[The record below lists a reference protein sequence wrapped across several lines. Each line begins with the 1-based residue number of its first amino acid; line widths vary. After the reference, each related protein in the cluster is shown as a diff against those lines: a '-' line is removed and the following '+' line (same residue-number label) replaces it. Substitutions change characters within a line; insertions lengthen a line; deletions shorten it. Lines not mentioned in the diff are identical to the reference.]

1 MSENETAAALP
12 AGHQLEEYVIE
23 QLLGQGGFGIT
34 YLARDTRL
42 GAKVAIKEYFPQS
55 FAARKNTL
63 IIRPAP
69 PPGGAAEKNY
79 QWGLQEFLKEA
90 QALARFKHPNIV
102 RVLRFLEA
110 NGTAYMVMEYE
121 QGESLA
127 AYLKR
132 HGGFLEETAL
142 MKIFLPILS
151 GLQAVHEA
159 GLVHLDIK
167 PDNIYL
173 RQDGEPMLIDFG
185 SARQSR
191 SDPATGRVALTPGYS
206 APEQYPGQGQ
216 VGPSSDLYSIGATLY
231 RCITGRDPVDSSK
244 RQHQFEKAK
253 VDPLP
258 PAGKFERPRYSAHI
272 RETVDATLKLDPAER
287 PRSAAI
293 VQFGLMGK
301 GLSDDSVKRTVYG
314 SGFIGVIR
322 TAATVVTK
330 RKGVQRGFLEK
341 LFVVAL
347 FTVTMAVATA
357 TILVETGQLSQDE
370 LFTLIDRLSEGTID
384 TAYNLRDVINEKIFG
399 ISTSRPRRSAAAP
412 APAPRPRPA
421 PEKSVPRFI
430 LERTLARTL
439 TLPEPAQSLALSGEH
454 GVLVAATV
462 QGRIQLWETA
472 SGRPI
477 AAFTT
482 YDDALPAMAV
492 SPQGKWL
499 AFADKEHRL
508 VLYDLEARKTVARL
522 AGHTAAVS
530 ALAFSPDGQQL
541 VSSGEDLAILVW
553 DVNERT
559 RLKTLGDSKAT
570 ILTLAFSPNG
580 RLLAAGDRNGG
591 IRSWD
596 MQENGVQLAYFL
608 TGSDSIQ
615 TLAYSR
621 DNAWL
626 AAGGQKQYLRVLDL
640 GVDRRDRIL
649 KPAPKTTQ
657 AVAYTPDGRWLLV
670 AGGDGEVLAWEMTSS
685 PDAPRRLAA
694 HGSPVNSLAI
704 TPDGQWLATGGDD
717 KTVKLWRTS
726 PASPPATPA
735 PQAPQ

>member
-1 MSENETAAALP
+1 MSENETVAALP
-12 AGHQLEEYVIE
+12 IGHQLEEYVVE
-23 QLLGQGGFGIT
+23 QCLGQGGFGIT

-127 AYLKR
+127 GYLKR

-185 SARQSR
+185 SARQLR
-191 SDPATGRVALTPGYS
+191 SDPATARVALTPGYS

-231 RCITGRDPVDSSK
+231 RCITGRDPVDSYK
-244 RQHQFEKAK
+244 RQYQFEKAK

-272 RETVDATLKLDPAER
+272 RETIDACLKLNPAER
-287 PRSAAI
+287 PASAA
-293 VQFGLMGK
+293 VMQFGLMGK
-301 GLSDDSVKRTVYG
+301 GLSNDTSKRTVYG
-314 SGFIGVIR
+314 SGFIGIIR

-330 RKGVQRGFLEK
+330 RKGVKRGFLEK
-341 LFVVAL
+341 LFVVLL
-347 FTVTMAVATA
+347 FAVTMSIVTA
-357 TILVETGQLSQDE
+357 TLLVETGQLSQDE
-370 LFTLIDRLSEGTID
+370 VFTLIDRLSEGTVD
-384 TAYNLRDVINEKIFG
+384 KAYDLRDVVNEKIFG
-399 ISTSRPRRSAAAP
+399 ITTSRPRRNAQAP
-412 APAPRPRPA
+412 APSALPKPKPA
-421 PEKSVPRFI
+421 PEKIIPAFD

-462 QGRIQLWETA
+462 QGRIQLWDTA
-472 SGRPI
+472 SGRPL
-477 AAFTT
+477 ATFTS
-482 YDDALPAMAV
+482 YDDALPAMVV
-492 SPQGKWL
+492 SPDGRWL
-499 AFADKEHRL
+499 VFPDKEHRL
-508 VLYDLEARKTVARL
+508 TLYDLDQRKVVARL
-522 AGHTAAVS
+522 SGHTAAVS
-530 ALAFSPDGQQL
+530 ALAISTNSQQL
-541 VSSGEDLAILVW
+541 VSSGEDLTILVW
-553 DVNERT
+553 DINERK

-596 MQENGVQLAYFL
+596 MQENGVQIAYFL

-615 TLAYSR
+615 TLAYSP

-626 AAGGQKQYLRVLDL
+626 AAGGQKHFLRLLDL

-649 KPAPKTTQ
+649 KPTPEVTS
-657 AVAYTPDGRWLLV
+657 AVIYTLDGQWLLV
-670 AGGDGEVLAWEMTSS
+670 AGGDGAVLAWETKSS
-685 PDAPRRLAA
+685 DPPRRLAA

-704 TPDGQWLATGGDD
+704 TKDGRWLATGGED
-717 KTVKLWRTS
+717 KTVKLWQTS
-726 PASPPATPA
+726 PATPA
-735 PQAPQ
+735 PVPGSLR

>member
-1 MSENETAAALP
+1 MSENPTAAALP
-12 AGHQLEEYVIE
+12 TGHKLEEYVVE
-23 QLLGQGGFGIT
+23 ELLGQGGFGIT

-63 IIRPAP
+63 IIRPVP
-69 PPGGAAEKNY
+69 PPGGPAEKNY

-132 HGGFLEETAL
+132 HGGFLEESAL

-173 RQDGEPMLIDFG
+173 RENGEPMLIDFG
-185 SARQSR
+185 SSRQSR
-191 SDPATGRVALTPGYS
+191 EDPAAGRVALTPGYS

-216 VGPSSDLYSIGATLY
+216 GKVGPSSDLYSIGATLY
-231 RCITGRDPVDSSK
+231 RCITGHEPVDAYK
-244 RQHQFEKAK
+244 RQYQYEKAK
-253 VDPLP
+253 VDPQP
-258 PAGKFERPRYSAHI
+258 PACKFERPRYSQHI
-272 RETVDATLKLDPAER
+272 RETIDATLKLDAAER
-287 PRSAAI
+287 PRSASA

-301 GLSDDSVKRTVYG
+301 GLNVETSKRTVYG
-314 SGFIGVIR
+314 SGFIGIVR
-322 TAATVVTK
+322 TATEAVKK
-330 RKGVQRGFLEK
+330 RTGVKRGFLEK
-341 LFVVAL
+341 LFVVVL
-347 FTVTMAVATA
+347 FTVTMAISTA
-357 TILVETGQLSQDE
+357 TILVSTGQLSQDE
-370 LFTLIDRLSEGTID
+370 LFTLIERVSEGTVD
-384 TAYNLRDVINEKIFG
+384 LAYNTRDAINDKLFG
-399 ISTSRPRRSAAAP
+399 IKTSRPARAAP
-412 APAPRPRPA
+412 AAPAQTKPKPV
-421 PEKSVPRFI
+421 PEKTVPAFI

-439 TLPEPAQSLALSGEH
+439 TLPEPAHLLALSAEH
-454 GVLVAATV
+454 GVLVTATV

-472 SGRPI
+472 SGKPI
-477 AAFTT
+477 ASFTT

-492 SPQGKWL
+492 SPKGRWL
-499 AFADKEHRL
+499 AFADKEHQL
-508 VLYDLEARKTVARL
+508 VIYDLEQRKTVTRL

-553 DVNERT
+553 DVDGQKK
-559 RLKTLGDSKAT
+559 LKTLGESKAT
-570 ILTLAFSPNG
+570 ILTFAYSPNG

-615 TLAYSR
+615 TLAYSP
-621 DNAWL
+621 DSAWL
-626 AAGGQKQYLRVLDL
+626 AAGGQKQYLRLLDL
-640 GVDRRDRIL
+640 SVDRRDRIL
-649 KPAPKTTQ
+649 KPAPKTTST
-657 AVAYTPDGRWLLV
+657 VIYTPDGRWLLV
-670 AGGDGEVLAWEMTSS
+670 AGGEGEVLAWDTAGGGE
-685 PDAPRRLAA
+685 PKKLVA
-694 HGSPVNSLAI
+694 HGSAVGTLAI
-704 TPDGQWLATGGDD
+704 SGDGQWLVTAGED
-717 KTVKLWRTS
+717 KTVKLWQPS
-726 PASPPATPA
+726 PE
-735 PQAPQ
+735 PQAPRKP